1 MSHGELIK
9 EARQHAEDAE
19 AGYATGNAALYRQLA
34 DALEA
39 AAEQ

>member
-1 MSHGELIK
+1 MNNKELIK

-19 AGYATGNAALYRQLA
+19 AGHATGNAVLYRQLA

-39 AAEQ
+39 ATEQ